1 MTMLTHPGG
10 PFEQAPDSSGRQTT
24 VEAGAADARRAKIKQ
39 FCMCALSVVLAVGV
53 LAGIIA
59 LRAAFFLSRLNF
71 HS

>member
-10 PFEQAPDSSGRQTT
+10 PFEQAPDSSGRQAT
-24 VEAGAADARRAKIKQ
+24 VETGAADARRAKIKQ